1 MYGNV
6 YIFNASATQ
15 MVHKSQ
21 QVGLVVKYPPA
32 NAGDVRDLG
41 SIPESG
47 RSAGGGQ
54 MATHSSIHTWR
65 IPLTEEPGRL
75 DP

>member
-1 MYGNV
+1 
-6 YIFNASATQ
+6 

-21 QVGLVVKYPPA
+21 QVALVGKYLPA
-32 NAGDVRDLG
+32 NAGDIRDTG
-41 SIPESG
+41 SLPESG

-54 MATHSSIHTWR
+54 MATHSSIHAWR
-65 IPLTEEPGRL
+65 IPRTEEPGRL